1 MKIPGLIEI
10 TDEHI
15 YSDLEEYKKIQIDFT
30 RPDVA
35 KVLTE
40 LDIIHEMKF
49 WRLMIYELL
58 AESNIQKDEKI
69 ALTFDSPD
77 ELIFNLGIL
86 MSIQSEKIKYDGG
99 EMIYTGHLRNVQ
111 YNIDMDFGDDD
122 YDYEL
127 ED

>member
-15 YSDLEEYKKIQIDFT
+15 YSDLEDYKKIHINFT

-40 LDIIHEMKF
+40 LDIILEMKF
-49 WRLMIYELL
+49 WRLMLYELL
-58 AESNIQKDEKI
+58 AEADIQKDEKI

-86 MSIQSEKIKYDGG
+86 MSIQSGKIKYDGG
-99 EMIYTGHLRNVQ
+99 EMIYTGQLKNNQ
-111 YNIDMDFGDDD
+111 YNIDV
-122 YDYEL
+122 EL
-127 ED
+127 YSSE